1 MKKSKIFLTLA
12 LVVASGFLGVLAS
25 TSSVEA
31 ANNEC
36 SAGYTKA
43 KYMDKIKY
51 SYNGNVVTFTG
62 AQGLLYTTNY
72 NSEQKLAVGESFT
85 ITIPPEDINS
95 RLEVS
100 FYLPIEDGVCPAMKQ
115 VGQITAY
122 SGASA
127 RNQLYD
133 NALCVN
139 YRNKWGNNET
149 MRNAVSYCFEEQTS
163 IQYSYDEVS
172 TWINNAERLYSGSGG
187 ESQIEVDPNYQ
198 EVNDVKNTDKL
209 VCDAFNTGNY
219 ENPHKYY
226 HIETKSE
233 NNCKVTCKEEIEVNF
248 SDPVATQAGLCFQY
262 LIEIKSKVE
271 CDASYTAPLPSR
283 PTVCVPTPSCTN
295 SNGYEGDKGGPS
307 EDFDAC
313 VQECDGGK
321 YSQKCIDSCYN
332 KVYVDKNYKSSET
345 TTNNT
350 STTNKLLTF
359 DNKDY
364 RTFKVANSCID
375 PTTIDRNDDSQIQ
388 ALYDQHQRD
397 PGGHYEGGTW
407 IPASSGCSSDVGQFY
422 FSTLDR
428 TRDTVIEMQGAWQS
442 GSSTKKY
449 CADSGFLMRCERN
462 GYESWCSDTCTW
474 NNPCGSNTV
483 LTDYI
488 AEQQYQQELAE
499 YEAAKQACESQAA
512 TCTNETTD
520 YQIIVENKDGND
532 TDSNKDDWT
541 EEFNSS
547 QKLNSDKVTGDFP
560 DMVTLVD
567 GSCEDGEPDEWNYHN
582 IITFP
587 GTWVNNKTG
596 QTAHSIEPGYEDFYT
611 FVGNQYCTKLN
622 SVPVNTAWYD
632 WKVNQNGDS
641 NALTDTQKEQIM
653 EVIDMN
659 IKGSIENYGYFG
671 WDFDVE
677 CFYALND
684 PDTTP
689 GDNPGGDPGDNPGGD
704 PDDNPGDGGNPK
716 CPPSDPDFPNCDDG
730 KENDTPTVNNFKFRT
745 VSLDNLFPSSQ
756 SGQTSRQAGFNWTCD
771 ATNLENEDYLIQ
783 PVALKNEIE
792 RLGEDIY
799 NGDTYLDYHI
809 VLTPETMN
817 KVRNYNDD
825 VGSYSEPAGKQAEER
840 GEVLSANNNKTAG
853 ITVYRSYLL
862 HKVLNSSELLKSGL
876 IGCNNETD
884 GQCQKTIINDGE
896 GCYREYQ
903 AQSSIL
909 KGANS

>member
-1 MKKSKIFLTLA
+1 MKKSKIFITFA
-12 LVVASGFLGVLAS
+12 LVIASGFLGVLAS
-25 TSSVEA
+25 TTGVEA

-43 KYMDKIKY
+43 TYMNKIDY

-62 AQGLLYTTNY
+62 ANGLTYTTNY
-72 NSEQKLAVGESFT
+72 TNVQTPVGADGSFT
-85 ITIPPEDINS
+85 VTVPQEDINS
-95 RLEVS
+95 RLEVT
-100 FYLPIEDGVCPAMKQ
+100 FYLMTDDGVCQAGKE

-163 IQYSYDEVS
+163 VQYSYEEVS
-172 TWINNAERLYSGSGG
+172 TWISNAERLYSGSGG
-187 ESQIEVDPNYQ
+187 GSDIEINPDYQ
-198 EVNDVKNTDKL
+198 EVEDVKNTDKL

-226 HIETKSE
+226 HVETKSE
-233 NNCKVTCKEEIEVNF
+233 NNCKITCKEEIEVNF

-262 LIEIKSKVE
+262 LIEIKSKVD
-271 CDASYTAPLPSR
+271 CDAYYSAPLPSR
-283 PTVCVPTPSCTN
+283 PTVCVPTPECTR
-295 SNGYEGDKGGPS
+295 SNGYESDKGGPS

-332 KVYVDKNYKSSET
+332 KVYVDKNYKT
-345 TTNNT
+345 TKTLNNDNAT
-350 STTNKLLTF
+350 INNLLTF
-359 DNKDY
+359 NNNQY
-364 RTFKVANSCID
+364 RTFKVANSCLD
-375 PTTIDRNDDSQIQ
+375 PTTIDRHNESQIQ
-388 ALYDQHQRD
+388 ALYEQHQRD

-407 IPASSGCSSDVGQFY
+407 VPSTSGCSSDVGQFY
-422 FSTLDR
+422 FSSLDR
-428 TRDTVIEMQGAWQS
+428 TRATVFEMQGDYSDAY
-442 GSSTKKY
+442 GRKKY
-449 CADSGFLMRCERN
+449 CADSGFLKRCERY
-462 GYESWCSDTCTW
+462 GFESWCSDTCEW
-474 NNPCGSNTV
+474 INECGSDTV
-483 LTDYI
+483 LTDYQ
-488 AEQQYQQELAE
+488 AEQQYQKELAE
-499 YEAAKQACESQAA
+499 YEAAKQACESEAA
-512 TCTNETTD
+512 TCTTETTD
-520 YQIIVENKDGND
+520 YQMIVENKDSND
-532 TDSNKDDWT
+532 DETNKDDWT

-547 QKLNSDKVTGDFP
+547 QKLNSNKVTGDFI

-567 GSCEDGEPDEWNYHN
+567 GECEDGEPDEWDYHN

-632 WKVNQNGDS
+632 WKVNQNGDP
-641 NALTDTQKEQIM
+641 NTLTDAEKEEIM

-671 WDFDVE
+671 WNFDVE
-677 CFYALND
+677 CFYAINEPTDEPD
-684 PDTTP
+684 PE
-689 GDNPGGDPGDNPGGD
+689 NPD
-704 PDDNPGDGGNPK
+704 PGDGGDPK

-730 KENDTPTVNNFKFRT
+730 KENDTPTVNNFEFRS
-745 VSLDNLFPSSQ
+745 VSLDNLFPSSEA
-756 SGQTSRQAGFNWTCD
+756 GKTSRQAGFNWSCE
-771 ATNLENEDYLIQ
+771 ATNLENKDYLIQ
-783 PVALKNEIE
+783 PVALRNEIE
-792 RLGEDIY
+792 RLGDDIY

-884 GQCQKTIINDGE
+884 GQCQKTIIDDGE